1 MIYFLIFYFSLL
13 FSFFFLLLQQ
23 KISVQW
29 LILFTGNSFQF
40 MSILL
45 LWYLTQNKNINY
57 SDCKQHIL
65 TIKKTFN
72 ALYE

>member
-13 FSFFFLLLQQ
+13 SSFLFLLLQQ

-40 MSILL
+40 MSIL
-45 LWYLTQNKNINY
+45 
-57 SDCKQHIL
+57 
-65 TIKKTFN
+65 
-72 ALYE
+72 

>member
-13 FSFFFLLLQQ
+13 FSFFGGEKLLQQ

-40 MSILL
+40 MSIL
-45 LWYLTQNKNINY
+45 
-57 SDCKQHIL
+57 
-65 TIKKTFN
+65 
-72 ALYE
+72 